1 MRYTFEDFTLDTS
14 TRELKRAGSLVATS
28 PKTFDVLELLIERYD
43 TVITREMLLELV
55 WKKRFVSESTL
66 NSQMNSVRLAVNDD
80 GRSQRLIRTVP
91 RKGFRFI
98 GKVLAP
104 TAGAALEQTSPPA
117 QMHHATRAGTK
128 STIVVSPFRNLTLL
142 PELSLFAAGL
152 TDDITGVLTRVSG
165 LTVQHPATLPD
176 PAGGV
181 RRAMQAGTDF
191 IVEGSVRQYFDQLR
205 VSIQLVDVNSGT
217 CVWASRLDG
226 DALDPFDVQDRLL
239 TNIAMVFSTYF
250 DRRALEQMRLARSG
264 PTTSDEF
271 YETAM
276 IYVRRG
282 TRTSI
287 GKAVPY
293 LLRAIELDGGN
304 AKARSAA
311 AWSYVWLK
319 LLRGLQDAPVDPTMV
334 IHHAR
339 TAVEIDCDDPIVLVQ
354 SAYALG
360 HFEGDLSST
369 LSLFDR
375 ALALDPNSPLA
386 WSLSGAQLISAGSTA
401 NGLDRIQRA
410 TPMSAAGPELG
421 NIAILKSLGNLVT
434 GNLGASQKFAREA
447 SAHLPQAP
455 QSSAV
460 LAASLALM
468 GEREEAASAM
478 RTLRTLTP
486 TLGASGVS
494 RWVNLQSDGDLAVF
508 KDGLIRAGLPK

>member
-1 MRYTFEDFTLDTS
+1 MRYTFEDFSLDTS
-14 TRELKRAGSLVATS
+14 TRELKRAGSLIATS
-28 PKTFDVLELLIERYD
+28 PKTFDVLTLLIERCD
-43 TVITREMLLELV
+43 TVITREVLLELV
-55 WKKRFVSESTL
+55 WKKKFVSESTL

-91 RKGFRFI
+91 KKGFRFI
-98 GKVLAP
+98 GRVLAP
-104 TAGAALEQTSPPA
+104 SAGKALEQASTRHAHPA
-117 QMHHATRAGTK
+117 VSFGAKA
-128 STIVVSPFRNLTLL
+128 TIVVSPFRNLTLL

-152 TDDITGVLTRVSG
+152 TDDITGVLTRISG
-165 LTVQHPATLPD
+165 LAVQHPATLPYPED
-176 PAGGV
+176 G
-181 RRAMQAGTDF
+181 RSRAMRAGTDF
-191 IVEGSVRQYFDQLR
+191 VVEGSVRQSHDQLR
-205 VSIQLVDVNSGT
+205 VSVQLVDVNSGT
-217 CVWASRLDG
+217 CVWATRLDG
-226 DALDPFDVQDRLL
+226 DALDPFGLQDRLL
-239 TNIAMVFSTYF
+239 TNVAMVFATYF

-293 LLRAIELDGGN
+293 LLRAIELDEAN

-319 LLRGLQDAPVDPTMV
+319 LLRGSENAPVDPIMV
-334 IHHAR
+334 IQHAR
-339 TAVEIDCDDPIVLVQ
+339 TAVEMDCDDPIVLIQ

-360 HFEGDLSST
+360 HFEGDLGST

-375 ALALDPNSPLA
+375 ALALDPNNPLA

-410 TPMSAAGPELG
+410 TAISAAGQELG

-447 SAHLPQAP
+447 MVHLPQAP

-460 LAASLALM
+460 LAASLALT

-478 RTLRTLTP
+478 RMLRTLTP
-486 TLGASGVS
+486 TLRASGVS
-494 RWVNLQSDGDLAVF
+494 RWVNLQAAGDLAVF